1 MTQER
6 LEELQKLS
14 ADVSYTESVL
24 TELECAENLCIC
36 GYDYPAGVNS
46 KYLIDTL
53 AEDADLR
60 ALIVKYYEDKLTKL
74 RKEFEEA

>member
-6 LEELQKLS
+6 LEALQKLN
-14 ADVSYTESVL
+14 ALISYTENAL
-24 TELECAENLCIC
+24 TELECVDGLCIC
-36 GYDYPAGVNS
+36 GYGYPAGPAD

-53 AEDADLR
+53 EEDAYLR
-60 ALIVKYYEDKLTKL
+60 AVIVKYYEDKLTKL

>member
-6 LEELQKLS
+6 LEELQKLNH
-14 ADVSYTESVL
+14 DISYTENAID
-24 TELECAENLCIC
+24 ELETADGLCIC
-36 GYDYPAGVNS
+36 AFDYPTGVAN

-60 ALIVKYYEDKLTKL
+60 ALIVKYYEDKLKRL

>member
-6 LEELQKLS
+6 LEALQKLNNLI
-14 ADVSYTESVL
+14 SYTENVI
-24 TELECAENLCIC
+24 TELECAESLCVC
-36 GYDYPAGVNS
+36 GYDHQEART

-53 AEDADLR
+53 EEDDYLR
-60 ALIVKYYEDKLTKL
+60 ALIVKYYEDKLARL

>member
-14 ADVSYTESVL
+14 NYISYTENVL
-24 TELECAENLCIC
+24 HELECADGLCIC
-36 GYDYPAGVNS
+36 GYSSPKGAAN

-53 AEDADLR
+53 EEDADLR
-60 ALIVKYYEDKLTKL
+60 TLITKYYKDKLKRL
-74 RKEFEEA
+74 QKEFEEE

>member
-6 LEELQKLS
+6 LEALQKLS
-14 ADVSYTESVL
+14 NDISYTENVI
-24 TELECAENLCIC
+24 TELECAESLCIC
-36 GYDYPAGVNS
+36 GYDYPTGVAN